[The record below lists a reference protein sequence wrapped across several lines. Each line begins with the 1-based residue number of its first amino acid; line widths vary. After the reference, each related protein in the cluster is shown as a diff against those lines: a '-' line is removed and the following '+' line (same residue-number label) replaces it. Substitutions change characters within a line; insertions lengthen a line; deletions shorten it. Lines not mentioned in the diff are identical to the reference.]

1 VAPTDIEL
9 AGAPRWSPADRER
22 TRRGLADPAER
33 IDEVGLPATHPW
45 RGAMVEVV
53 LPMDLQRLAGRIS
66 SLHANLG
73 EASSAGAE
81 LRRLVNAEFG
91 DSLSGYRRL
100 VALGAI
106 VGAVPECDQTYLV
119 GGCWDTRRGDIDEL
133 VEAGE
138 AYALARLALNGVLSD
153 VAWTMDVT
161 AIRQQIAAH
170 GSSWLRWF
178 ATDWRRADAL
188 LRSLSA
194 GMPLKR
200 PTGRLAVLD
209 RLISGQR
216 AEKILDRDNALGGEA
231 FGRYWRGERS
241 DWSTVRSIT
250 DWVVKADAAGLG
262 NQARQSVAGIG
273 EPAVVGNL
281 SRRLVILLDAVDQD
295 LHSICTTVAL
305 AVDDA
310 FGAATIDA
318 VRFPDLVA
326 RCASWLDGIEA
337 LPKWIAYRGQAKRLR
352 ELGLG
357 EFVDRLADGRLRTTV
372 ATDEIDMAYYEA
384 VLRAMATSDPEILA
398 FDGHTHT
405 RKVDEFRRLDLLRI
419 TLARLEVA
427 ASHDRG
433 VLAARARCR
442 ASAALYQ
449 PSRPRLKAPFL
460 AQGTTGLTRLR
471 WRQRLD
477 SGPRR
482 LQRHQNRPQRPDP
495 RREREAVGRDRLAQR
510 LDEGGPVGRAL
521 QEPICYE
528 AQRRFRDRL
537 L

>member
-1 VAPTDIEL
+1 
-9 AGAPRWSPADRER
+9 
-22 TRRGLADPAER
+22 
-33 IDEVGLPATHPW
+33 
-45 RGAMVEVV
+45 
-53 LPMDLQRLAGRIS
+53 MDLQRLAGRIS